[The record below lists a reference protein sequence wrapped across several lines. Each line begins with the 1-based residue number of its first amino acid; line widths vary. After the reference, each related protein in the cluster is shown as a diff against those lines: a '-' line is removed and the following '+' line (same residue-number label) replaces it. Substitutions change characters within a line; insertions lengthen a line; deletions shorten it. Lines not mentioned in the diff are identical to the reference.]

1 MANINGFLC
10 KTTKTTDLIKK
21 RGKKVEI
28 LFFIAIFAYYSF

>member
-1 MANINGFLC
+1 MQNNKNNGS
-10 KTTKTTDLIKK
+10 KKK

>member
-1 MANINGFLC
+1 VANINDFIC
-10 KTTKTTDLIKK
+10 KTTKITDQIKK